1 MPANHS
7 KRKRANEV
15 HSSKITQRG
24 NVPKTNKPSES
35 KTPICNRMA
44 DVNSLRQRLSLL
56 VDEITRDIQVIET
69 TRNLNSKH
77 RVELSINEATRLARD
92 LERLDSSYGREY
104 KQRIDA
110 IRQRLENV
118 SRIPVHGAWNSG
130 FDPEVDRL
138 GQQQRD
144 ALLRGHASIV
154 RTGEALNISRQTA
167 YETEQLGNEIMADL
181 TTQRETLL
189 RTQDRLNEGNEH
201 LKAGSKT
208 LRLMYSSSFSSQM
221 NSNLSLQ
228 WEKLS
233 RPGIC
238 TLFYREYPLMEL
250 RDDAC
255 QRIQEFLYKILR
267 FLLRQYPHRAELEQW
282 LYINYPEAQ
291 YALNRNSRKRIFSID
306 QLQTLIHK
314 EFGSH
319 NEMDISYL
327 ATTLEHC
334 TKDLLKLAHDYVNRL
349 GKNEIVA
356 NDIDLIMNA
365 DTIFVE
371 ILRSDLNHTSNSS
384 STSTYTIDT
393 SIAAMSYNELIRHF
407 IITETQYKDDLELL
421 IKLFRNP
428 LRKFFEDQPEI
439 IDDVFGCLDD
449 IYELTTK
456 FLSDLEDAKEMR
468 DDNTKNISLYEPFQ
482 NFIEGNEFECYTKY
496 THTILAAGHNDQL
509 KKLLDHKHVKEYLEA
524 KPDQMKETHRY
535 LLPALLHTPIHHFQQ
550 YLIYLEK
557 LALFPESESAQLT
570 DVLSVL
576 RQNSY
581 HMKRSK
587 LNMNLSIHSFTMPK
601 LSENK
606 TNNWKNII
614 ENWDL
619 KESTSLIDSH
629 LKHIV
634 IQNSNIATSVDR
646 RAILFSTVL
655 CLCKAVSNDKWK
667 FKEKIWLRKFNINNE
682 IILADHP
689 HVFEIQCDDKNYIL
703 QARSEQDKVQW
714 LCLLMYIRNKS
725 VLQRELYNI
734 LVNEDAQQ
742 VLLTPDPSQYKFC
755 TPNSP
760 TNILIDYHTNDKS
773 SSSPSFTIRGATIE
787 KLIEHLTH
795 HQLLHPRFV
804 KSFLMT
810 YKSYCSPLELL
821 NLLIERYN
829 IPEPASSYLYTEQQ
843 LKKFRKE
850 YVQPVKLRVLNVIRQ
865 WVDKYFSDLVESN
878 GYLLDQLRNFLQSV
892 SDTGGLYQ
900 FKTSILK
907 LIDKQTV
914 DYENSSKKNQQQ
926 DLINNERDQIE
937 DLDVFLFDMKELS
950 DQITLI
956 CSNYFR
962 AITSQELLYRLPNLY
977 NLQNYMK
984 FLDKVLGFWCKRSIL
999 ETSNLEERVA
1009 VTERFI
1015 QIAIRTYE
1023 KKNFAAV
1030 FALIF
1035 GGIIDLEKSL
1045 PHTWDRLSKQ
1055 SRTFVTLVDDMLGE
1069 DSHFKLYFEKLRQSP
1084 LPVVPFIANN
1094 QTRIAQMK
1102 EKHNMIVLPTGEI
1115 LINFRKFQQIGEHL
1129 SEIQQYQ
1136 NMPYD
1141 IQPNYDIQRELK
1153 RLNPMRN
1160 FPDENTFQNYLVTLK
1175 EQIEP
1180 VDQPPK
1186 VFPTRRPTSA
1196 WRSHSRVSRLFMIP
1210 SHPRTSSQCDEQH
1223 RKSTSD
1229 ISSRK
1234 DTLGVQKQDNPSTL
1248 LGRQASLD
1256 INTLTSIDTFAF
1268 DNSLCE
1274 STDELQ
1280 STTNKVPQPPPV
1292 PPRLPRPGNGNN
1304 KSSSPT

>member
-1 MPANHS
+1 MS
-7 KRKRANEV
+7 
-15 HSSKITQRG
+15 
-24 NVPKTNKPSES
+24 
-35 KTPICNRMA
+35 
-44 DVNSLRQRLSLL
+44 
-56 VDEITRDIQVIET
+56 
-69 TRNLNSKH
+69 
-77 RVELSINEATRLARD
+77 
-92 LERLDSSYGREY
+92 
-104 KQRIDA
+104 
-110 IRQRLENV
+110 
-118 SRIPVHGAWNSG
+118 
-130 FDPEVDRL
+130 
-138 GQQQRD
+138 
-144 ALLRGHASIV
+144 
-154 RTGEALNISRQTA
+154 
-167 YETEQLGNEIMADL
+167 
-181 TTQRETLL
+181 
-189 RTQDRLNEGNEH
+189 
-201 LKAGSKT
+201 
-208 LRLMYSSSFSSQM
+208 
-221 NSNLSLQ
+221 SNLSLQ
-228 WEKLS
+228 WEKLL
-233 RPGIC
+233 RPGII

-250 RDDAC
+250 HDDAC

-291 YALNRNSRKRIFSID
+291 YALNRNNRKRIFSID

-349 GKNEIVA
+349 GKNEVLA

-371 ILRSDLNHTSNSS
+371 ILRSDLNHSTNTS
-384 STSTYTIDT
+384 STRYHIDT
-393 SIAAMSYNELIRHF
+393 SIATMSYNELIRHF

-428 LRKFFEDQPEI
+428 VRIFFNDDPEI
-439 IDDVFGCLDD
+439 IDNVFGCLDD
-449 IYELTTK
+449 IYDLTNR

-468 DDNTKNISLYEPFQ
+468 DDNTKSISLYEPFQ

-496 THTILAAGHNDQL
+496 TQTILANDHEDEF
-509 KKLLDHKHVKEYLEA
+509 KKIVMNQIVKQYLES
-524 KPDQMKETHRY
+524 KSDQMKETYRY
-535 LLPALLHTPIHHFQQ
+535 LLPALLHLPIHHFQQ

-576 RQNSY
+576 RQNS
-581 HMKRSK
+581 HHIKRPK
-587 LNMNLSIHSFTMPK
+587 LNINLSIHSFTMPK
-601 LSENK
+601 LTDNK
-606 TNNWKNII
+606 INNWKNII
-614 ENWDL
+614 ENWDI
-619 KESTSLIDSH
+619 KESISLMDSH

-634 IQNSNIATSVDR
+634 IQNSSSNIITSVDR

-667 FKEKIWLRKFNINNE
+667 FKEKIWLRKFNINDQ
-682 IILADHP
+682 IFVADHEY
-689 HVFEIQCDDKNYIL
+689 VFEIQCDEKNYIL
-703 QARSEQDKVQW
+703 AARSEQEKTQW

-725 VLQRELYNI
+725 ILQRELYNI

-742 VLLTPDPSQYKFC
+742 ILLTPDPTQYRFC
-755 TPNSP
+755 APNLP
-760 TNILIDYHTNDKS
+760 TNIQIDYHTNDKS

-810 YKSYCSPLELL
+810 YKSYCTPLELL

-878 GYLLDQLRNFLQSV
+878 DHILDQLRTFLQSV

-907 LIDKQTV
+907 LIDKQTI
-914 DYENSSKKNQQQ
+914 DYQDPFKKNQQQ
-926 DLINNERDQIE
+926 DLTSNEQDQIE
-937 DLDVFLFDMKELS
+937 DLDVFLYDLKELS

-956 CSNYFR
+956 CSTYFR

-999 ETSNLEERVA
+999 ETSNFDERVA
-1009 VTERFI
+1009 VTERFV
-1015 QIAIRTYE
+1015 QIAIRAYE

-1030 FALIF
+1030 FAIIF

-1045 PHTWDRLSKQ
+1045 PFTWDRLSKQ

-1102 EKHNMIVLPTGEI
+1102 EKHNMIVLSTGET

-1141 IQPNYDIQRELK
+1141 IIPNYDIQRELK
-1153 RLNPMRN
+1153 RLNPM
-1160 FPDENTFQNYLVTLK
+1160 K
-1175 EQIEP
+1175 
-1180 VDQPPK
+1180 
-1186 VFPTRRPTSA
+1186 
-1196 WRSHSRVSRLFMIP
+1196 
-1210 SHPRTSSQCDEQH
+1210 
-1223 RKSTSD
+1223 
-1229 ISSRK
+1229 
-1234 DTLGVQKQDNPSTL
+1234 G
-1248 LGRQASLD
+1248 
-1256 INTLTSIDTFAF
+1256 
-1268 DNSLCE
+1268 
-1274 STDELQ
+1274 
-1280 STTNKVPQPPPV
+1280 
-1292 PPRLPRPGNGNN
+1292 
-1304 KSSSPT
+1304 